1 MRGWVLLVLTLAC
14 RRESTAVQRLA
25 EGCMCPCA
33 CDAAVPDATVPDAPV
48 DAGALA
54 IDLDTPWSRQVLTA
68 GSPTLIGADGVARD
82 VDGCLVTPWEQ
93 GNRVTRLCGA
103 ALEVMPAVS
112 APEDAEADDIDGD
125 GAIDVVIAANQR
137 VYVVFRGTTNTLV
150 ALTASTGH
158 GNAMQVAIADFNAD
172 AHLDIVFGTTAGVPA
187 VVAVLEHPG
196 PALVRDPAAWTY
208 RQVSKAGWVMSLV
221 PRDVNGDGRMDVI
234 VSDRAKVGTADWS
247 LYGARWSEQLADG
260 TWLNHTIAGG
270 SPTTPATPYQTGG
283 CSPYA
288 SPTCLR
294 TPGDE
299 MMLSVAGNAVYDCT
313 SLGSQV
319 DSRILIHRTTDWL
332 TWTHEL
338 VPAVADVGHCQHVVP
353 ADVDADGDLD
363 IIVSTWKH
371 GTFPAPEP
379 AASRTGLYWL
389 RAPEWSRGVIAIEGT
404 KFDNLLWDGSG
415 VVTSEQLGPPAGGV
429 GVARY
434 SPGSPP

>member
-1 MRGWVLLVLTLAC
+1 MRWAVLLLLLAC
-14 RRESTAVQRLA
+14 RRDPGTARRLA
-25 EGCMCPCA
+25 ESCTCPCPCSPDA
-33 CDAAVPDATVPDAPV
+33 GIDAAPDASV
-48 DAGALA
+48 DAGSLT
-54 IDLDTPWSRQVLTA
+54 IDLDTPWTRTVLTPS
-68 GSPTLIGADGVARD
+68 SPTLLGADGVARD
-82 VDGCLVTPWEQ
+82 VDGCFVTPWEQ
-93 GNRVTRLCGA
+93 SNRVTRLCGA
-103 ALEVMPAVS
+103 ALEIMPAVS
-112 APEDAEADDIDGD
+112 APEDAKADDIDGD
-125 GAIDVVIAANQR
+125 GAVDVVIAANQR
-137 VYVVFRGTTNTLV
+137 VYIVFRGAPNTLV
-150 ALTASTGH
+150 ALTASMGH
-158 GNAMQVAIADFNAD
+158 GNAMQVEIADFNAD
-172 AHLDIVFGTTAGVPA
+172 GHLDIVFGTTAGSPA
-187 VVAVLEHPG
+187 VVAVLENPG

-208 RQVSKAGWVMSLV
+208 RQISKAGWVMSLV

-288 SPTCLR
+288 SPSCLR

-299 MMLSVAGNAVYDCT
+299 MMLSVEGNAVYDCT

-319 DSRILIHRTTDWL
+319 DSRILIHRTMDWL

-338 VPAVADVGHCQHVVP
+338 VPVVANVGHCQHVVP

-371 GTFPAPEP
+371 GSYPAPEP
-379 AASRTGLYWL
+379 AASRAGVYWL
-389 RAPEWSRGVIAIEGT
+389 RAPEWSRGVIAVEGT

-415 VVTSEQLGPPAGGV
+415 VVTSEQLGPPAGGA
-429 GVARY
+429 GVIRY
-434 SPGSPP
+434 SPAAPP